1 MTNPLI
7 VDELIAEYTSH
18 ALRDMLLF
26 WELTAN
32 ERANIIAAIDYL
44 EGTENND

>member
-26 WELTAN
+26 WKLTTE
-32 ERANIIAAIDYL
+32 ERANIIAALYYL

>member
-26 WELTAN
+26 WKLTAD
-32 ERANIIAAIDYL
+32 ERANIIAAIYHL
-44 EGTENND
+44 EGTDND

>member
-7 VDELIAEYTSH
+7 VDQLIAEYTSH
-18 ALRDMLLF
+18 VLRDMLLF
-26 WELTAN
+26 WKLTAD
-32 ERANIIAAIDYL
+32 ERANIAAAIYYL

>member
-1 MTNPLI
+1 MTNPII

-26 WELTAN
+26 WKLTAD
-32 ERANIIAAIDYL
+32 ERANIIAALYYL

>member
-7 VDELIAEYTSH
+7 VDELITEYTSH
-18 ALRDMLLF
+18 TLRDMLLF
-26 WELTAN
+26 WNLTAD
-32 ERANIIAAIDYL
+32 ERANIIAAIYYL

>member
-1 MTNPLI
+1 MINPLI

-26 WELTAN
+26 WKLTAN
-32 ERANIIAAIDYL
+32 ERANILTAIDYL
-44 EGTENND
+44 EETENND

>member
-7 VDELIAEYTSH
+7 VDELTAEYTSH

-26 WELTAN
+26 WKLTAD
-32 ERANIIAAIDYL
+32 ERANIIAAIYYL
-44 EGTENND
+44 EGTENNG